1 MALFRGIWL
10 RSSVRTMSRCKE
22 RKPGSIS
29 SKWRLR
35 ENIVLPLME
44 CLPPTYLIYAYMIYI
59 LYIFTLCLYIH
70 IYIYIYNAHT
80 LFKSKI
86 WNQQPG
92 TYLGSQTARIC
103 SKKCIVRTEIL
114 LAEALAFNKCFLS
127 EIRYM
132 YKTKNL
138 KAHYGIT

>member
-1 MALFRGIWL
+1 MEVKRKHC
-10 RSSVRTMSRCKE
+10 SVIDGMLTSN
-22 RKPGSIS
+22 IS
-29 SKWRLR
+29 Y
-35 ENIVLPLME
+35 I
-44 CLPPTYLIYAYMIYI
+44 CIYDIYI
-59 LYIFTLCLYIH
+59 IYIYIVYIYTYIY

-103 SKKCIVRTEIL
+103 SKKCIVWTEIL

-138 KAHYGIT
+138 KAHYGITWRRAKLSKTSKIRLD